1 MSAPFWNFDDDI
13 PAGPKEGPTFQ
24 LGGEEFRCVP
34 VPPGGAVLRLVS
46 AIGRDERG
54 RQVYNLPDINAFIE
68 DCLLEEHVVTQLSQP
83 TDEQGDPDGNADPI
97 EVVVTEA
104 TDDLARWRV
113 LMGDK
118 KRPIPIKTL
127 GDVLMRL
134 QEHYTERPTER
145 SGR

>member
-1 MSAPFWNFDDDI
+1 MNAPHWNFDDDI
-13 PAGPKEGPTFQ
+13 PEGPKEGPSFK

-68 DCLLEEHVVTQLSQP
+68 DCLLEEHVVLNYPEATP
-83 TDEQGDPDGNADPI
+83 EGEEPQGV
-97 EVVVTEA
+97 EVVEA
-104 TDDLARWRV
+104 TDDLARWRA